1 MTRHGWPTSVGLRLA
16 GLALLLCVRP
26 MGSHLA
32 ASVHRTAAVT
42 TGQFLLA
49 GACFLC
55 ASVGIALLVA
65 GAALLKTVP
74 VTARW
79 AG

>member
-1 MTRHGWPTSVGLRLA
+1 MTRHGWSVWIGLRLA
-16 GLALLLCVRP
+16 GLALLLCDRP
-26 MGSHLA
+26 LGSQLA
-32 ASVHRTAAVT
+32 ASVHRSTAVT
-42 TGQFLLA
+42 AGQLLLA

-55 ASVGIALLVA
+55 TSSGMALLVMS
-65 GAALLKTVP
+65 AALLRKVP